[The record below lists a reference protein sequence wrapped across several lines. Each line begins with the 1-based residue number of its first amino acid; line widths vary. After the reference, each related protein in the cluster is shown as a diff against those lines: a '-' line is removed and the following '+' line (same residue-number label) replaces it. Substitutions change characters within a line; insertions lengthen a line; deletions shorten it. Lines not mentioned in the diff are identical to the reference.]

1 MRKLYEEWRALP
13 GSPAVPPFDEF
24 WEDGG
29 VDLPQVPYDDA
40 VFSEF
45 RADPDANP
53 LQTPSGKIEIY
64 SETFASFGQPDVP
77 PHASLAG
84 ARQLVGLAAGPGV
97 RPASAVQPAE
107 PPPAQPAGHGTGQP
121 VDQGRRARADP
132 AATPTT
138 PPPAG

>member
-1 MRKLYEEWRALP
+1 MR
-13 GSPAVPPFDEF
+13 SPSTPPVPPFDEF

-77 PHASLAG
+77 PHASWLEPVNWWGSPLAEEYDLHLLCNQPSHRLHSQQDMG
-84 ARQLVGLAAGPGV
+84 QGEPVRQGPQD
-97 RPASAVQPAE
+97 ASRS
-107 PPPAQPAGHGTGQP
+107 GC
-121 VDQGRRARADP
+121 
-132 AATPTT
+132 TPTT